1 MQPTGMTPATPARKV
16 PAMDVKAQHAAL
28 QGELEAAV
36 REVITSGAFVLGP
49 KVEALEGEVARLCG
63 VAHAVGVASGTDAL
77 IVALRALDVGP
88 GHEVITSAY
97 SFFASAGAILLV
109 GAKPVFV
116 DIEAATWNMDPARLE
131 AAITPRTRAIL
142 PVHLYGQCADMDP
155 ILALARAR
163 GIAVVEDAAQ
173 ALGAKDRGRPAGSM
187 GEFGCF
193 SFYPTK
199 NLGGL
204 GDGGMVVTHDPA
216 LADKVRLLRVH
227 GSRPKYVTRV
237 LGMNSRL
244 DSMQAAL
251 LLVKLPHLARYT
263 EERRRHARA
272 YDARFAG
279 SAIAPP
285 PVRAEAYHIY
295 NQYALRVPDRD
306 RTAKTLAERGVGT
319 AVYYPGIL
327 PLQEAVKHLGH
338 RPGDFPV
345 AERAAA
351 ENLCLPI
358 FPELKDED
366 REYVADQVLA
376 VAGAS

>member
-1 MQPTGMTPATPARKV
+1 MQASGGAPARKV

-36 REVITSGAFVLGP
+36 REVITSGAFILGP
-49 KVEALEGEVARLCG
+49 KVVALEGEVARLCG

-77 IVALRALDVGP
+77 IVALRALDIGP
-88 GHEVITSAY
+88 GDEVVTSAY

-131 AAITPRTRAIL
+131 AAITPRTRAIM
-142 PVHLYGQCADMDP
+142 PVHLFGQCANMDP
-155 ILALARAR
+155 ILAIARAR

-204 GDGGMVVTHDPA
+204 GDGGMIATNDAA
-216 LADKVRLLRVH
+216 LADKARLVRIH

-244 DSMQAAL
+244 DSLQAAL

-306 RTAKTLAERGVGT
+306 RTEKALAERGVGT

-338 RPGDFPV
+338 KPGDFPV

-376 VAGAS
+376 LAGAR

>member
-1 MQPTGMTPATPARKV
+1 
-16 PAMDVKAQHAAL
+16 MDVKAQHAAL

-49 KVEALEGEVARLCG
+49 KVEALEAAVARLCG
-63 VAHAVGVASGTDAL
+63 VGHAIGVASGTDAL
-77 IVALRALDVGP
+77 IVALRALAIGP
-88 GHEVITSAY
+88 GDEVITSAY

-116 DIEAATWNMDPARLE
+116 DIEAATWNMDPARLA
-131 AAITPRTRAIL
+131 AAITPRTRAIM
-142 PVHLYGQCADMDP
+142 PVHLFGQCADMDP

-204 GDGGMVVTHDPA
+204 GDGGMIVTNDAA
-216 LADKVRLLRVH
+216 LADQARLIRVH

-244 DSMQAAL
+244 DSLQAAL
-251 LLVKLPHLARYT
+251 LLVKLPHLGRYT

-272 YDARFAG
+272 YDARLAG
-279 SAIAPP
+279 SPLAPP
-285 PVRAEAYHIY
+285 PVRPAAYHIY

-306 RTAKTLAERGVGT
+306 RTARALAERGVGT

-327 PLQEAVKHLGH
+327 PLQEAVQHLGH

-376 VAGAS
+376 VVGAR